1 MAVMNM
7 SGPYRRSV
15 TTPTTDCQPR
25 LSATALLE
33 SAASRKTKGE
43 VRVTTL
49 SESTLAP
56 PQPSAVVE
64 QYGRL
69 VSSICWRM
77 TQDKD
82 AAREAAQEVWLA
94 VLEGLPRFR
103 GESALSTWIYT
114 IARRVV
120 GRYAQA
126 QQTYSVRFLSAAYEA
141 PGELA
146 PPDIPDLDHDL
157 WVREMCDQCVSGMLH
172 CLEPDMRL
180 AYLLREVAELDYDD
194 VALVLEVEPDAARQ
208 MASRARRKLN
218 RFMSGHCALANPT
231 GPCRCRMR
239 RRVEGID
246 LPAEFARLRETARRA
261 RVIKE
266 SEQVL
271 PPKDYWL
278 ELSQTAA

>member
-1 MAVMNM
+1 M
-7 SGPYRRSV
+7 
-15 TTPTTDCQPR
+15 
-25 LSATALLE
+25 TA
-33 SAASRKTKGE
+33 SQA
-43 VRVTTL
+43 
-49 SESTLAP
+49 TLAP
-56 PQPSAVVE
+56 PQPAAIVE

-77 TQDKD
+77 TRDQE

-126 QQTYSVRFLSAAYEA
+126 QHTHSVRFMSAFFEEE
-141 PGELA
+141 GELA
-146 PPDIPDLDHDL
+146 PPDVPDLDHDL
-157 WVREMCDQCVSGMLH
+157 WVREMCDMCLSGMLQ
-172 CLEPDMRL
+172 CLEPDARL

-208 MASRARRKLN
+208 TVSRARRKLN

-231 GPCRCRMR
+231 GACRCRMR
-239 RRVEGID
+239 RRVQGID
-246 LPAEFARLRETARRA
+246 LPAQYAQAAQDDAPGARHQGIRAGAATQGLLAGVLTDRRVGPPARRY
-261 RVIKE
+261 
-266 SEQVL
+266 L
-271 PPKDYWL
+271 PLGHVVRQRPAL
-278 ELSQTAA
+278 RAAKHIHSAPP

>member
-1 MAVMNM
+1 
-7 SGPYRRSV
+7 
-15 TTPTTDCQPR
+15 
-25 LSATALLE
+25 
-33 SAASRKTKGE
+33 
-43 VRVTTL
+43 VTTL
-49 SESTLAP
+49 LQPALAP
-56 PQPSAVVE
+56 PRPEAVVE

-77 TQDKD
+77 TQDQD
-82 AAREAAQEVWLA
+82 VAREAAQEVWVA

-126 QQTYSVRFLSAAYEA
+126 RRTQSVRFMSATFEEE
-141 PGELA
+141 GEIA
-146 PPDIPDLDHDL
+146 PPDTPDLDHDL
-157 WVREMCDQCVSGMLH
+157 WVRQMCDLCLSGMLR

-194 VALVLEVEPDAARQ
+194 VAQVLEVEPDAARQ
-208 MASRARRKLN
+208 MVSRARRKLN
-218 RFMSGHCALANPT
+218 RFMSGHCALANPE
-231 GPCRCRMR
+231 GACRCRMR
-239 RRVEGID
+239 RRVQGID
-246 LPAEFARLRETARRA
+246 LPAEFARVRATAQRA

-271 PPKDYWL
+271 PPKDFWL
-278 ELSQTAA
+278 ELAQAVA

>member
-1 MAVMNM
+1 M
-7 SGPYRRSV
+7 
-15 TTPTTDCQPR
+15 
-25 LSATALLE
+25 
-33 SAASRKTKGE
+33 
-43 VRVTTL
+43 TTL
-49 SESTLAP
+49 SQATLAP
-56 PQPSAVVE
+56 LEPATVVE

-77 TQDKD
+77 TRDQE

-94 VLEGLPRFR
+94 VLEGLPGFR

-120 GRYAQA
+120 GRYAQSR
-126 QQTYSVRFLSAAYEA
+126 QTQSVRFLSTAYEA
-141 PGELA
+141 DGELE
-146 PPDIPDLDHDL
+146 PPDTPDLDHDL
-157 WVREMCDQCVSGMLH
+157 WVREMCDLCLSGMLQ
-172 CLEPDMRL
+172 CLDPDVRL

-194 VALVLEVEPDAARQ
+194 VAIVLEVQPDAARQ
-208 MASRARRKLN
+208 MVSRARRKLN

-246 LPAEFARLRETARRA
+246 LPAQYTALRRTMHQA
-261 RVIKE
+261 RVIRE

-278 ELSQTAA
+278 ELSQAVA